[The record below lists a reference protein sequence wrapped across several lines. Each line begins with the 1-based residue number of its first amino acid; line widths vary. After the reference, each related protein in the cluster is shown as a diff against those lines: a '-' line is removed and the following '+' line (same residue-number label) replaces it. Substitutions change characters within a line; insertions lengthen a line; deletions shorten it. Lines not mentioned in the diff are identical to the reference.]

1 MVTVPPAAPPVLA
14 PLRWWHIAQLMPVE
28 RALFAPEP
36 WSERLFW
43 SELGQLDTRHYVV
56 ALAGPD
62 PSAPAVTGSAAGGP
76 GVDEAGVDEAGVA
89 GYAGLCDYP
98 DEAFVQTIAV
108 APAAQGQGLG
118 ARLLL
123 ALLEEAER
131 RGQRSVSLEV
141 RADNAAAQR
150 LYARHGFVR
159 TGVRRGYYAGGVDA
173 LVLTRR
179 A

>member
-1 MVTVPPAAPPVLA
+1 VSELA
-14 PLRWWHIAQLMPVE
+14 RMRWWHVAALMPVE

-36 WSERLFW
+36 WTERLFW
-43 SELGQLDTRHYVV
+43 SELGQLDTRHYLV
-56 ALAGPD
+56 ALDGEQ
-62 PSAPAVTGSAAGGP
+62 V
-76 GVDEAGVDEAGVA
+76 V

-108 APAAQGQGLG
+108 APAAQGTGLG
-118 ARLLL
+118 SRLLV
-123 ALLEEAER
+123 ALLDEAAR
-131 RGQRSVSLEV
+131 RRQRTVSLEV

-150 LYARHGFVR
+150 LYDRHGFVR

-179 A
+179 G

>member
-1 MVTVPPAAPPVLA
+1 MSGEAVLERM
-14 PLRWWHIAQLMPVE
+14 RWWHVAELLPVE
-28 RALFAPEP
+28 QELFQPEP

-43 SELGQLDTRHYVV
+43 SELGQLDTRHYLV
-56 ALAGPD
+56 ALAGGT
-62 PSAPAVTGSAAGGP
+62 V
-76 GVDEAGVDEAGVA
+76 V

-118 ARLLL
+118 ARLLE
-123 ALLEEAER
+123 ALLTEAAR

-141 RADNAAAQR
+141 RADNLPAQR
-150 LYARHGFVR
+150 LYAGRGFSR
-159 TGVRRGYYAGGVDA
+159 TAVRRGYYKGGIDA
-173 LVLTRR
+173 WTMTRR

>member
-1 MVTVPPAAPPVLA
+1 VVITLERM
-14 PLRWWHIAQLMPVE
+14 RWWHVAELMPIE
-28 RALFAPEP
+28 RAVFQPEP

-56 ALAGPD
+56 AVSHG
-62 PSAPAVTGSAAGGP
+62 AV
-76 GVDEAGVDEAGVA
+76 V

-118 ARLLL
+118 ARLVED
-123 ALLEEAER
+123 LLEEAAR
-131 RGQRSVSLEV
+131 RRQRTVSLEV
-141 RADNAAAQR
+141 RADNEPAQR
-150 LYARHGFVR
+150 LYAAHGFTR
-159 TGVRRGYYAGGVDA
+159 TGVRRGYYPGGVDA

-179 A
+179 G